1 MTSLNYIIFFQSV
14 TKEYRTEHPWHLVA
28 DAKEKF
34 DPDRTCEYLNPN
46 PRNIQ
51 LDTGGGIF
59 ITKDGDQ
66 DLPPPPFNLTLMK
79 GTLDVHSQLDTIM
92 FLCVQPDPD
101 DRLTI
106 TTCLSKNLLYII

>member
-1 MTSLNYIIFFQSV
+1 MTSLNYIVFFQSV

-46 PRNIQ
+46 PRIFQ
-51 LDTGGGIF
+51 LDTGDPDRSVF
-59 ITKDGDQ
+59 LTEDVEQ

-79 GTLDVHSQLDTIM
+79 GTLDVHS
-92 FLCVQPDPD
+92 
-101 DRLTI
+101 
-106 TTCLSKNLLYII
+106 

>member
-1 MTSLNYIIFFQSV
+1 MTSLNYIVFFQSV

-46 PRNIQ
+46 PRIFQ
-51 LDTGGGIF
+51 LATGDPDRSVFLTEDGG
-59 ITKDGDQ
+59 Q

-79 GTLDVHSQLDTIM
+79 GILDVHSHSM
-92 FLCVQPDPD
+92 FFVCSTSP
-101 DRLTI
+101 R
-106 TTCLSKNLLYII
+106 